1 MHFVHLMPMSKTW
14 YKKIGPG
21 IVIAATGIGAGDL
34 VAASVVGAKYGTV
47 ILWSVLFGGVIK
59 YALNE
64 GIARWQLAT
73 GETIVEAI
81 RNRFHRIFSIYFLIY
96 LLIWS
101 FVVGAAMSGATGLA
115 AHAMIPQLSVAW
127 WGVIHAF
134 IALAFV
140 FWTNYRWLEIGM
152 KFFIALMFTVVIVN
166 AFMISPNW
174 GSVLSGLLTPSIPK
188 ASVTLLLGVIGGV
201 GGSVTLL
208 SYGYWIREKGLSKTS
223 DFKLIKLDLG
233 IAYFLTVLFGIAI
246 IILSAEL
253 KPEVMQG
260 NQMVLALADKIG
272 ETTGASG
279 KWIFI
284 IGFWGAVFS
293 SMLGVWQGVPY
304 LFSDFVKSAKVDKN
318 KKGYFYRISQNKK
331 QTYRLF
337 LIYLAV
343 LPLILLFTN
352 KPVWII
358 VTYAV
363 IGSFFMPFLAVALLF
378 LNNQRR
384 LLKKLYNNWYVNGL
398 LIIALLVFG
407 VLLYFEILR
416 RFL

>member
-1 MHFVHLMPMSKTW
+1 
-14 YKKIGPG
+14 
-21 IVIAATGIGAGDL
+21 
-34 VAASVVGAKYGTV
+34 
-47 ILWSVLFGGVIK
+47 
-59 YALNE
+59 
-64 GIARWQLAT
+64 
-73 GETIVEAI
+73 
-81 RNRFHRIFSIYFLIY
+81 
-96 LLIWS
+96 
-101 FVVGAAMSGATGLA
+101 MSGATGLA
-115 AHAMIPQLSVAW
+115 AHAMAPQLSVAW

-134 IALAFV
+134 VALAFV
-140 FWTNYRWLEIGM
+140 FWANYRWLEMGM
-152 KFFIALMFTVVIVN
+152 KFFIALMFAVVIIN

-174 GSVLSGLLTPSIPK
+174 ESILTGLLTPSIPE

-208 SYGYWIREKGLSKTS
+208 SYGYWIREKGLSKAS
-223 DFKLIKLDLG
+223 DFKLIKIDLG

-246 IILSAEL
+246 VILSAEL
-253 KPEVMQG
+253 KPELMEG

-279 KWIFI
+279 KWIFM

-293 SMLGVWQGVPY
+293 SMLGVWQGIPY
-304 LFSDFVKSAKVDKN
+304 LFSDFVKSAKVDNHKN
-318 KKGYFYRISQNKK
+318 GYFYRISQNKK
-331 QTYRLF
+331 QSYRLF

-384 LLKKLYNNWYVNGL
+384 LLTKLYNRWYVNGL

-407 VLLYFEILR
+407 VLLYFEIVR
-416 RFL
+416 RFF

>member
-1 MHFVHLMPMSKTW
+1 MEKAW
-14 YKKIGPG
+14 YRKIGPG

-47 ILWSVLFGGVIK
+47 ILWSVLIGGIIK

-64 GIARWQLAT
+64 GIARWQLAS

-81 RNRFHRIFSIYFLIY
+81 KKRFHRFFGIYFLVY
-96 LLIWS
+96 LFIWS

-115 AHAMIPQLSVAW
+115 AHAILPQLSVAW

-134 IALAFV
+134 VALAFV
-140 FWTNYRWLEIGM
+140 FWGNYRWLEFMM
-152 KFFIALMFTVVIVN
+152 KFFIALMFIVVLTT
-166 AFMISPNW
+166 AFMISPDW
-174 GSVLSGLLTPSIPK
+174 GAIVNGLLRPSIPE
-188 ASVTLLLGVIGGV
+188 ASATLLLAVIGGV

-208 SYGYWIREKGLSKTS
+208 SYGYWIKEKGWNKTS
-223 DFKLIKLDLG
+223 DFGIIKIDLAV
-233 IAYFLTVLFGIAI
+233 AYLLTILFGIAI

-253 KPEVMQG
+253 KPELVQG
-260 NQMVLALADKIG
+260 NKMVLALADKIG

-279 KWIFI
+279 RWIFML
-284 IGFWGAVFS
+284 GFWGAVFS

-304 LFSDFVKSAKVDKN
+304 LFSDFVKSATNDK
-318 KKGYFYRISQNKK
+318 KRKGLFYKISQNKK
-331 QTYRLF
+331 QSYRVF
-337 LIYLAV
+337 LLYLA
-343 LPLILLFTN
+343 LFPLILLFTH

-363 IGSFFMPFLAVALLF
+363 IGSLFMPFLAITLLF

-384 LLKKLYNNWYVNGL
+384 ILVKLYNNWLVNGL
-398 LIIALLVFG
+398 LIIALFVFG
-407 VLLYFEILR
+407 VLLYFEFVRL
-416 RFL
+416 FF

>member
-1 MHFVHLMPMSKTW
+1 MEKAW
-14 YKKIGPG
+14 YKNLGPG

-47 ILWSVLFGGVIK
+47 ILWSVLFGGIIK

-81 RNRFHRIFSIYFLIY
+81 KKRFHRFFGIYFLVY
-96 LLIWS
+96 LFIWS

-115 AHAMIPQLSVAW
+115 AHAIFPQLSVAW

-134 IALAFV
+134 AALAFV
-140 FWTNYRWLEIGM
+140 FWGNYRWLERGM
-152 KFFIALMFTVVIVN
+152 KFFIALMFVVVITN
-166 AFMISPNW
+166 SFMISPDW
-174 GSVLSGLLTPSIPK
+174 GTIMSGLLKPTIPQ

-208 SYGYWIREKGLSKTS
+208 SYGYWIREKGWSKTS
-223 DFKLIKLDLG
+223 DFGIIKIDLAV
-233 IAYFLTVLFGIAI
+233 AYILTVLFGIAI
-246 IILSAEL
+246 IILSSEL
-253 KPEVMQG
+253 KPELVQG
-260 NQMVLALADKIG
+260 NEMVLALADKIG
-272 ETTGASG
+272 ETTGESG
-279 KWIFI
+279 KWIFMV
-284 IGFWGAVFS
+284 GFWGAVFS

-304 LFSDFVKSAKVDKN
+304 LFSDFVKSVKLDKSRE
-318 KKGYFYRISQNKK
+318 GFIYRISQNKK
-331 QTYRLF
+331 QSYRIF
-337 LIYLAV
+337 LVYLA
-343 LPLILLFTN
+343 LFPLVLLFTH

-363 IGSFFMPFLAVALLF
+363 IGSFFLPFLAITLLY

-384 LLKKLYNNWYVNGL
+384 ILSKLYNNWLVNGL

-407 VLLYFEILR
+407 VLLYFEFVRL
-416 RFL
+416 FF